1 MLASFADGEEKL
13 AHALASVPGQPNAL
27 VYYPCGRESRVLCF
41 GIGHVAVRRFQDTA
55 DLLSFLKGCVA
66 QVMVVKPLSVFAM
79 LLLGGAGLVDAANY
93 CRLVSVASLWLMAN
107 AFVQLYHVTLPR
119 IRGLGGEKIFG
130 LLLVMVV
137 SLIIQDV
144 VTSILLLDSHATSA
158 TRNIS
163 TRLIFILTI
172 IEFAA
177 FSTLFYRLV
186 PPERFAA
193 VNWSLSSQ
201 NADTFTPPPPQQLS
215 AAKFALMLLDPR
227 TLFAVQ
233 RKKSRAA
240 PSKVHRETA
249 RAGRFEHK
257 EEEDYDETTS
267 LIDRS

>member
-1 MLASFADGEEKL
+1 
-13 AHALASVPGQPNAL
+13 
-27 VYYPCGRESRVLCF
+27 
-41 GIGHVAVRRFQDTA
+41 
-55 DLLSFLKGCVA
+55 
-66 QVMVVKPLSVFAM
+66 
-79 LLLGGAGLVDAANY
+79 
-93 CRLVSVASLWLMAN
+93 
-107 AFVQLYHVTLPR
+107 
-119 IRGLGGEKIFG
+119 
-130 LLLVMVV
+130 
-137 SLIIQDV
+137 
-144 VTSILLLDSHATSA
+144 
-158 TRNIS
+158 
-163 TRLIFILTI
+163 
-172 IEFAA
+172 
-177 FSTLFYRLV
+177 V